1 MKLSKT
7 LLAISASLALTASA
21 SSYAAE
27 TDIGALNCAQF
38 VASLQTE
45 AGNYLVA
52 WALGYADSKAGTT
65 IIAKDVAGQLA
76 TYCATNG
83 DANLVKATMEAA
95 SKAQVTAEDPD
106 MAKLTCGEF
115 LKDQSGIASTISWID
130 GYLSA
135 ESDNTVMDDEW
146 MKKLGTN
153 IATYCQANQDK
164 SIVDAMNA
172 LPPAE
177 E

>member
-1 MKLSKT
+1 
-7 LLAISASLALTASA
+7 
-21 SSYAAE
+21 
-27 TDIGALNCAQF
+27 
-38 VASLQTE
+38 
-45 AGNYLVA
+45 
-52 WALGYADSKAGTT
+52 
-65 IIAKDVAGQLA
+65 
-76 TYCATNG
+76 
-83 DANLVKATMEAA
+83 MEAA